1 MKQGASGV
9 DPLSA
14 SQKIAKMGL
23 SRGAAG
29 EAGAAQ
35 QLIEPSAAEKKRD
48 FGAIMGES
56 SAAAVLPEDDEDS
69 DDLF

>member
-1 MKQGASGV
+1 MMKQGTSGV

-29 EAGAAQ
+29 GETSAAQ
-35 QLIEPSAAEKKRD
+35 QLLEPAAAEKKRD
-48 FGAIMGES
+48 FGAIMGE
-56 SAAAVLPEDDEDS
+56 
-69 DDLF
+69 